1 MVVPLIS
8 ALDRNAEEVIP
19 FPATDDMAKISI
31 KPQDGQVKE
40 YTVDKVD
47 CRDMANGR
55 NDITFWLDDV
65 REGSWKVIV
74 TDQRVCVWNPYSKG
88 LFGKPKEKPGKASGG
103 HIGFGSVT
111 HLSTFFDS
119 KGNPILLVC
128 CYRYSGI
135 RTMFSMTTKNM
146 DTMKSIACDLFDRID
161 EYITK
166 NGRKSPTDGTATD
179 KEQLALD
186 KWVLFKES
194 IWASSNSEF
203 SVLVPC
209 PSWDKVADSRLL

>member
-8 ALDRNAEEVIP
+8 ALDRNTEEVIP

-31 KPQDGQVKE
+31 KSDDGTVKE

-55 NDITFWLDDV
+55 NDITFWLDDI

-74 TDQRVCVWNPYSKG
+74 TDKRVCVWNPFSKG
-88 LFGKPKEKPGKASGG
+88 LFGKAKEKPGKASGG
-103 HIGFGSVT
+103 HIGYGAVT
-111 HLSTFFDS
+111 NLSAFYDS
-119 KGNPILLVC
+119 KGNAVLIVC
-128 CYRYSGI
+128 CYRYSGV
-135 RTMFSMTTKNM
+135 RTMFTIVSRNVDIMR
-146 DTMKSIACDLFDRID
+146 SLACDLYDRID
-161 EYITK
+161 EYITI

-179 KEQLALD
+179 KEQLTLD
-186 KWVLFKES
+186 KWVLFKDS
-194 IWASSNSEF
+194 IWKDKSASEF

-209 PSWDKVADSRLL
+209 PSWD